1 MAKVSVIIPV
11 YNIEEHLS
19 KCLDSIVEQSLS
31 DLEIICVDDGSTDKS
46 LHILS
51 EYENRDQRFTIVTQK
66 NAGPGIARNYGFA
79 VATGEYVI
87 FLDSDDYFE
96 PDFLEKMV
104 AVIENTNSDIV
115 ICQAV
120 EFDTHSGKEYS
131 AEWMLKKNYLPAL
144 EFSPREISEYLFQFT
159 YGMAWD
165 KLYRRDW
172 LISTGILFP
181 ALRNSEDLA
190 FVFPTLLAARKIA
203 VLPEAFIHHRINRLT
218 SVSNTRREQPD
229 APYEALQIV
238 EKYLNDCG
246 WMEIYQQSFMNW
258 AMEFL
263 VWHVCNISDRE
274 IQNHYLEI
282 IRTKWFPKLGFEKY
296 PITYYRD
303 KRQLSKYLLA
313 KYAPKLVFYFVLR
326 IYKFLKRKE

>member
-11 YNIEEHLS
+11 YNIEEYLA

-31 DLEIICVDDGSTDKS
+31 ELEIICVDDGSTDNS
-46 LHILS
+46 LCMLM
-51 EYENRDQRFTIVTQK
+51 EYARKDARFIIITQQ
-66 NAGPGIARNYGFA
+66 NAGPGIARNRGFE

-96 PDFLEKMV
+96 SDFLKEMV
-104 AVIENTNSDIV
+104 FTIENTNSDVV
-115 ICQAV
+115 ICKAI
-120 EFDTHSGKEYS
+120 EFDTHSEKEYS
-131 AEWMLKKNYLPAL
+131 AEWMLKENYLPSL
-144 EFSPREISEYLFQFT
+144 LFTPREISEYLFQFT

-165 KLYRRDW
+165 KLYRRAW
-172 LISTGILFP
+172 LINTGISFP

-203 VLPEAFIHHRINRLT
+203 VLPKVFIHHRINRLT

-229 APYEALQIV
+229 APYEALRIV
-238 EKYLNDCG
+238 EKYLNDRG
-246 WMEIYQQSFMNW
+246 WTEVYRQSFMNW

-263 VWHVCNISDRE
+263 VWHVCNIADRE
-274 IQNHYLEI
+274 IQDRYLEI
-282 IRTKWFPKLGFEKY
+282 VRKEWFPRLGFEKY
-296 PITYYRD
+296 PTTYYRD
-303 KRQLSKYLLA
+303 KRQLSKYLLT
-313 KYAPKLVFYFVLR
+313 KYAPKPVFRLALR